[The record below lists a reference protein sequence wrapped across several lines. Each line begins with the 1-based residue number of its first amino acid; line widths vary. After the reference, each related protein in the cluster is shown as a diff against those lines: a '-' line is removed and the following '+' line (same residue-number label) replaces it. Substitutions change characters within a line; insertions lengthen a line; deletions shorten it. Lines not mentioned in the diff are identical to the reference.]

1 MMGRDMADKTFTA
14 SDPDAL
20 LELFRRVDPLH
31 GQGGYEWN
39 LNGPDMKDVLT
50 CLYTVA
56 HDSDGDPDFQD
67 RIASLYSGIATTLGV
82 ELI

>member
-1 MMGRDMADKTFTA
+1 MADKSFTA

-31 GQGGYEWN
+31 GNGGYEMN
-39 LNGPDMKDVLT
+39 LNGPDMKDLLT
-50 CLYTVA
+50 ALYTVA
-56 HDSDGDPDFQD
+56 YDSDGDPDFQE
-67 RIASLYSGIATTLGV
+67 RIGSLYSGIAETLGV